1 MDGFAT
7 IGGLLLMSETAYER
21 GYRNATE
28 GSAPAQQ
35 TPGAHVPSRNASP
48 LSRRYG
54 PLPAWAWMVLAF
66 VLLLGVAY
74 WRSRNNANTA
84 AGSSAGTTAT
94 NDIPQ
99 FVNQVYTNPA
109 PPEEPGPTGPKGPP
123 GPPGKSGTPAPK
135 PKVPVN
141 VASFRY
147 TVKKGDTLL
156 SLSQKFLGTTNRT
169 LLAHANGLGTGAG
182 LRAGQVIIIPSHKS
196 PPGAPAPVSGVNKGP
211 GGTSGGSSSGGGEGE
226 D

>member
-1 MDGFAT
+1 MT
-7 IGGLLLMSETAYER
+7 ETAYER

-28 GSAPAQQ
+28 GSAPSA
-35 TPGAHVPSRNASP
+35 TGGGAHVPSRNAGP
-48 LSRRYG
+48 LSKRYG
-54 PLPAWAWMVLAF
+54 PLPAWAWLVLAF

-84 AGSSAGTTAT
+84 AGSSAGTTNSA
-94 NDIPQ
+94 DIPQ
-99 FVNQVYTNPA
+99 FVNQVFTNPA
-109 PPEEPGPTGPKGPP
+109 PPEEPEPTKPPTVPSPPKP
-123 GPPGKSGTPAPK
+123 PAPR
-135 PKVPVN
+135 PKSPVN

-169 LLAHANGLGTGAG
+169 ALAHANGLGTGAG
-182 LRAGQVIIIPSHKS
+182 LRPGQILVIPSHKS
-196 PPGAPAPVSGVNKGP
+196 PPGALAPVSGPGNSKGQT
-211 GGTSGGSSSGGGEGE
+211 GATSGGSGGGEGE

>member
-1 MDGFAT
+1 
-7 IGGLLLMSETAYER
+7 MSESAYER
-21 GYRNATE
+21 GLRHGTE
-28 GSAPAQQ
+28 GGSSGSSAPS
-35 TPGAHVPSRNASP
+35 GGGGGNV
-48 LSRRYG
+48 LSRQMG
-54 PLPAWAWMVLAF
+54 PMPLWAWMALAF
-66 VLLLGVAY
+66 ALILGVAY
-74 WRSRNNANTA
+74 WRARNNSNTA

-99 FVNQVYTNPA
+99 FVNQVYTNPS

-123 GPPGKSGTPAPK
+123 GPPGPPGKPGGTPPPK
-135 PKVPVN
+135 TPVN

-169 LLAHANGLGTGAG
+169 ALAHANGLGTGAG
-182 LRAGQVIIIPSHKS
+182 LRAGQIIIIPAHKS
-196 PPGAPAPVSGVNKGP
+196 PPGALAPTPGP
-211 GGTSGGSSSGGGEGE
+211 GKGSGGISGGSGGGGEGE